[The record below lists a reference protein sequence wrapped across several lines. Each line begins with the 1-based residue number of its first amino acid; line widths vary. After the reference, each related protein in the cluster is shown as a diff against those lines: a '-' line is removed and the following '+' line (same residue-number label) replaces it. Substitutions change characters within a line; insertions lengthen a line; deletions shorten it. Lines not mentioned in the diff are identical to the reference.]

1 MSTRRAARDVLNTLL
16 AALDDVRSFWEA
28 VAADADEPKRAATT
42 ARALLDSTK
51 SDVDTLVAA
60 AVELGDRHVDE
71 AARVVRTRVEHL
83 LVTDD
88 VASLFNEPF
97 FEARTAE
104 RERLA
109 ELARK
114 TIVDRHG
121 AIGDD
126 DDDDDDDDESDDA
139 DNEEDLLL
147 DDLVA
152 TEPEVEREANE
163 VGTNDDDTYAI
174 DDATFA
180 AVRARLEANKRQ
192 RT

>member
-1 MSTRRAARDVLNTLL
+1 
-16 AALDDVRSFWEA
+16 
-28 VAADADEPKRAATT
+28 
-42 ARALLDSTK
+42 
-51 SDVDTLVAA
+51 
-60 AVELGDRHVDE
+60 
-71 AARVVRTRVEHL
+71 VRTRVEQL

-88 VASLFNEPF
+88 VASLFNERF

-126 DDDDDDDDESDDA
+126 DDDDDDETEDDDDEDED
-139 DNEEDLLL
+139 DLLL

-152 TEPEVEREANE
+152 TEPEVERD
-163 VGTNDDDTYAI
+163 VGVNDEDTYAI

-180 AVRARLEANKRQ
+180 AVRARLEASKRQ
-192 RT
+192 RI